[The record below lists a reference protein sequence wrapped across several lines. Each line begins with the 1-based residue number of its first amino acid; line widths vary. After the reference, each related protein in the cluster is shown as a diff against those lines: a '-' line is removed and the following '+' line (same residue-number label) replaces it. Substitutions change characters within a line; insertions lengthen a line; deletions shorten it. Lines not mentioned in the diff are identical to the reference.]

1 MGRQDSR
8 KKLLQGSSLANSLS
22 GKLPTP
28 ASITKENNNIHQS
41 VAKEDIVSAEAP
53 TQVETTIVESSTDEV
68 VVETPVTKEDK
79 PKKKAKK
86 KIAKNPFIK
95 KVVNK
100 TRTVTIRADLDDMLT
115 DLFTDPETDK
125 KIVGAKGEMSKL
137 ISNALRREFV
147 AMGVADESLLDEIE
161 EY

>member
-28 ASITKENNNIHQS
+28 ASITKENNSIHQS
-41 VAKEDIVSAEAP
+41 VAKEDVVSAEVP
-53 TQVETTIVESSTDEV
+53 MQVETTIESSTEEV
-68 VVETPVTKEDK
+68 AVETALVTKEEK
-79 PKKKAKK
+79 PKKKTKK
-86 KIAKNPFIK
+86 KITKNPFIK